1 VISDAV
7 GRVIEILPEREPVFG
22 MATLDNRLYLL
33 RAKKTSEQIEVY
45 DIDSY
50 SFLYGLTV
58 SDHGDVFDIVTCG
71 HNRCAYVSDWSDVCV
86 HRVALSDATVTQWPV
101 DDAPARLSLTATHG
115 VLVTCDKVSK
125 MKEYSTDGQLLR
137 VLTLPAD
144 VVSPWHAIQLSSSEF
159 IVCHGDRDD
168 QLHRVCLIGSD
179 GSVVKSYG
187 GPKGS
192 GSQQMSVPLHMAVD
206 RNGFVFVVD
215 HNYHRVSLLSPQLTY
230 VREVVLPKQFKW
242 KPLRVH
248 LDSDGGRLYVADDE
262 YKEGKWTA
270 GRVLVVNV

>member
-1 VISDAV
+1 
-7 GRVIEILPEREPVFG
+7 
-22 MATLDNRLYLL
+22 
-33 RAKKTSEQIEVY
+33 
-45 DIDSY
+45 
-50 SFLYGLTV
+50 
-58 SDHGDVFDIVTCG
+58 
-71 HNRCAYVSDWSDVCV
+71 
-86 HRVALSDATVTQWPV
+86 
-101 DDAPARLSLTATHG
+101 
-115 VLVTCDKVSK
+115 